1 MGHIRI
7 ISTIIIDLSFL
18 NFRNSKNTSIQR
30 MRIIIRREEN
40 NTMPKQTLTKIL
52 AQTIKTGIIKS
63 NLIPMFAG
71 VTLALYTYHFN
82 LFEKVSEI
90 IYALIGSVLVMG
102 AAGAFNNLYDRDIDS
117 IMERTKNRPTVTGEI
132 KPRTVLWLG
141 IFMSTFGII
150 ILAFASSLAAFLGFL
165 GLFFY
170 IVPYTML
177 SKRRTIYN
185 TEIGSIS
192 GAMPPLL
199 GWAAISSDITH
210 PAIIGLFVITV
221 IWQMPHFYSIAIRKH
236 EEYKAA
242 KVPMLPVVKG
252 IKRTYIQ
259 TNIYLVVLVAISVLF
274 GSLSIGLM
282 LVALLLGIL
291 WLMLSLLG
299 YKKMDSEKWAK
310 SMFIF
315 SLFHMTI
322 LFSTVIIY
330 SLMGIIFKL

>member
-1 MGHIRI
+1 
-7 ISTIIIDLSFL
+7 
-18 NFRNSKNTSIQR
+18 
-30 MRIIIRREEN
+30 
-40 NTMPKQTLTKIL
+40 MPKQALTKIL
-52 AQTIKTGIIKS
+52 AQTIKIGIIKS

-71 VTLALYTYHFN
+71 LTLALYTYHFS
-82 LFEKVSEI
+82 LFEKTSEI

-177 SKRRTIYN
+177 SKRKTVYN

-199 GWAAISSDITH
+199 GWAAIFPDITH
-210 PAIIGLFVITV
+210 PAIIGLFVIAV
-221 IWQMPHFYSIAIRKH
+221 IWQMPHFYAIAIRKH

-282 LVALLLGIL
+282 LVALLLGVL

-299 YKKMDSEKWAK
+299 YKKMNAEKWAK